1 MLNGVLKKLGRRKAG
16 SYGRPG
22 SKRQK
27 RAASK
32 AARKETMRK
41 LEQDFKETWF
51 RPELDGGGWR

>member
-1 MLNGVLKKLGRRKAG
+1 MNWLKKLGRRAAG

-32 AARKETMRK
+32 AVRKETMRR
-41 LEQDFKETWF
+41 LVQESKETWF

>member
-22 SKRQK
+22 TKRQK

-32 AARKETMRK
+32 AARRARLLK
-41 LEQDFKETWF
+41 LEADY
-51 RPELDGGGWR
+51 RAGIAL

>member
-22 SKRQK
+22 TKRQK

-32 AARKETMRK
+32 AVRRALMLKIEAAHRAA
-41 LEQDFKETWF
+41 W
-51 RPELDGGGWR
+51 